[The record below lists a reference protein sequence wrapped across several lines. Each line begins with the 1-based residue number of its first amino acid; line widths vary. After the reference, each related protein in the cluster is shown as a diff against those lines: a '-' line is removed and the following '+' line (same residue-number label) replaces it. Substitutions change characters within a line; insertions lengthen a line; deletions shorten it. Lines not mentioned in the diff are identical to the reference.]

1 MSSYLIT
8 GASRG
13 LGLEMVRAL
22 ASKPAS
28 EVSIVI
34 ATIRSA
40 APAALQEII
49 SQAQGRV
56 VTVQLEVTDPAN
68 VTNAAGQVKEALG
81 GRGLDVLI
89 NNVAVSDTTP
99 TSVTATTTLQSTFDV
114 NVVAVQNLT
123 VAFLPLLREGTL
135 KTVLNM

>member
-1 MSSYLIT
+1 ENLPASQSIVLLRGDYFDGQDILRETPVYRARKHFFILSYFIFIIIFYFFWKLKPEARKESMSSYLVT

-13 LGLEMVRAL
+13 LGLEMVRVL

-28 EVSIVI
+28 EVSIII

-68 VTNAAGQVKEALG
+68 VTKVAGEVKEIL
-81 GRGLDVLI
+81 
-89 NNVAVSDTTP
+89 
-99 TSVTATTTLQSTFDV
+99 
-114 NVVAVQNLT
+114 
-123 VAFLPLLREGTL
+123 
-135 KTVLNM
+135 